1 MNWSIMAVIF
11 SLSVTTQVIVYFGS
25 KAILG

>member
-1 MNWSIMAVIF
+1 MNGQTIAVIF
-11 SLSVTTQVIVYFGS
+11 ALSVITQVIVYFGS

>member
-1 MNWSIMAVIF
+1 MNWQTMAVIF
-11 SLSVTTQVIVYFGS
+11 ALCVTTQVIVYFGS